1 MSVIKKDINIQN
13 SNTFFQGI
21 LNLAGIGIITLKLNR
36 SIQYI
41 NLEALKIFGYKLR
54 GLDGANFNTLLHKDS
69 QEELANILTKINNLE
84 INDNLSIESI
94 GLHKDNSAFPIEL
107 TISWNASVENTIY
120 TIIIRDITNSKK
132 NEEDLKHHAYFDQL
146 TEIPNRTLFLDRAE
160 NALNQA
166 KRSNEGLAIIFI
178 DLDEFKE
185 INDTLGHEAGDV
197 ILKTLS
203 KRFINS
209 ARNTDTVSRRGG
221 DEFTILMPRIK
232 NVEDAAILA
241 ERILESNKEEIEIS
255 NKSIYPKT
263 SIGISVFPDDG
274 DTIDILIDNADQAM
288 YHAKESG
295 KNQYCFY
302 KSNV

>member
-1 MSVIKKDINIQN
+1 MAAIKKDIELHDT
-13 SNTFFQGI
+13 NTFFREV
-21 LNLAGIGIITLKLNR
+21 LNLAGIGIITLQSDR
-36 SIQYI
+36 SIQFV
-41 NLEALKIFGYKLR
+41 NLEALKIFGYGPKDLY
-54 GLDGANFNTLLHKDS
+54 GANFNTLFHNDS
-69 QEELANILTKINNLE
+69 QEHLEDILLKIYSLE
-84 INDNLSIESI
+84 ENDHPPMEFT

-107 TISWNASVENTIY
+107 TTSCNTSDEDTFY
-120 TIIIRDITNSKK
+120 TMIIRDITDSKK
-132 NEEDLKHHAYFDQL
+132 HQEDLKHQAYFDQL
-146 TEIPNRTLFLDRAE
+146 TDIPNRTLFLDRAE
-160 NALNQA
+160 NAINQA

-197 ILKTLS
+197 MLKTLS
-203 KRFINS
+203 KRFVNS
-209 ARNTDTVSRRGG
+209 ARNTDTVARRGG

-241 ERILESNKEEIEIS
+241 ERILESNKEGIQIS

-274 DTIDILIDNADQAM
+274 DTIEILIQNADQAM

-295 KNQYCFY
+295 KNQYFFY